1 MPPLCSA
8 SEINLLIYHYL
19 KESGF
24 YHACFSL
31 RHESRLDDEPLSR
44 EAIIEP
50 GQLVRILQKGLLFLA
65 VEAHIN
71 EDGTEKPCS
80 APFHLI
86 GPPHVCDG
94 QPRPAVAKRPRRLT
108 PTPSPPPQPAPQS
121 APLQIAGP
129 SGTSSS
135 QKQSGPNG
143 SHPAEDR
150 DESSTASRSAITG
163 PASTSS
169 ASSAIKRKANSSP
182 PARKDDK
189 RVRRAGSDLEDEA
202 ESSTAAAKRRRENG
216 VSASADTTPQKKNVS
231 HRPTRSDDDDDE
243 DHSAGQPNGIPAGD
257 RSNLKGKS
265 SKPSSSGGGRDPD
278 GSESPRASG
287 LDADGARSKVG
298 ANPSRDLNNN
308 KKKKKKGGGG
318 SMVGSSSKSGR
329 DRGEESST
337 GSSSAATAATR
348 TLQPPQP
355 KRARAGSGSG
365 AGVGS
370 TAVSDGDI
378 QLLAGHSAEVF
389 LSAWNPAVPGQ
400 IASGAG
406 DATVR
411 IWDVPLA
418 SKSAASSDA
427 AGDGSSGS
435 GGGVSARIDATAVCK
450 HLPLSD
456 KRDVSALDW
465 NPDGTLLASGSY
477 DGILRLWTA
486 QGDLYLVMPMHSGP
500 IFGVQWN
507 RSGSQIL
514 TGSADGTAIVWD
526 LSSGKVKQQFSL
538 HSDSV
543 LDVDWLTTSRI
554 PASSF
559 SGAPKAAAA
568 NGASTSAVTIPTLT
582 AQHDSFFATCSA
594 DNSIL
599 ILRLGEHK
607 PVKALRGHDDEVN
620 AVRFDPS
627 KALLASVSD
636 DTTARLWSVD
646 SILSGVS
653 GLQASGTS
661 KACLFTLRGHTR
673 ELYALQWAPTGPG
686 SPNPD
691 KPRMLATTSF
701 DNTARLWNA
710 DDGTC
715 LRIFTE
721 HTDNVH
727 TLCFSPD
734 ARFLAT
740 GAIDCRVLIRAM
752 ADGKVLREYVG
763 GGAVF
768 DVAWHSTPAESK
780 SGSNGKAGVAKRF
793 SSHHLAVSQA
803 NRVLAILDVSELE
816 KEGCSSS
823 ASASSGSGSGQQG
836 GSGGGAGGAKGQG
849 QGRGADADVSAS
861 GLVRSAAASGSG
873 GGSGGG
879 NADVKPGSG
888 PSGGR

>member
-8 SEINLLIYHYL
+8 SEINLLVYHYL

-24 YHACFSL
+24 YHACYAL

-65 VEAHIN
+65 VEAHVN
-71 EDGTEKPCS
+71 EDGSEKPCS
-80 APFHLI
+80 APFRLI

-94 QPRPAVAKRPRRLT
+94 VPRPQVAKRPRRLT
-108 PTPSPPPQPAPQS
+108 PTPSPPPPAPKQLPQS
-121 APLQIAGP
+121 IAGP
-129 SGTSSS
+129 SGTSAPR
-135 QKQSGPNG
+135 KPVAALTGPNG
-143 SHPAEDR
+143 SHGVGD
-150 DESSTASRSAITG
+150 DSESSLASIAAGAGSFSAAG
-163 PASTSS
+163 PS
-169 ASSAIKRKANSSP
+169 ASSSGATKRKAANSP

-189 RVRRAGSDLEDEA
+189 RVRRTGSDMEEDDEP
-202 ESSTAAAKRRRENG
+202 SSAAIPKRRKENGSAAAG
-216 VSASADTTPQKKNVS
+216 ATPPKKKAITS
-231 HRPTRSDDDDDE
+231 RPALHSDDDDD
-243 DHSAGQPNGIPAGD
+243 DHASGQPNGGSGD
-257 RSNLKGKS
+257 RASLK
-265 SKPSSSGGGRDPD
+265 SKLSKATRDGEGSASPQRPAPE
-278 GSESPRASG
+278 GSEN
-287 LDADGARSKVG
+287 ARSKSG
-298 ANPSRDLNNN
+298 ASSSRDANH
-308 KKKKKKGGGG
+308 KKKKKKGGGS
-318 SMVGSSSKSGR
+318 SMAGSSSHRSGR
-329 DRGEESST
+329 DRGED
-337 GSSSAATAATR
+337 GSSGSAPTR

-355 KRARAGSGSG
+355 KRSSGD
-365 AGVGS
+365 GVG
-370 TAVSDGDI
+370 DKDI

-411 IWDVPLA
+411 IWEVSLA
-418 SKSAASSDA
+418 SKP
-427 AGDGSSGS
+427 GSS
-435 GGGVSARIDATAVCK
+435 SADADVKAGLSTRIEASAVCK

-456 KRDVSALDW
+456 KRDVSAMDW

-486 QGDLYLVMPMHSGP
+486 QGELYLVMPMHSGP

-507 RSGSQIL
+507 RTGSQIL

-526 LSSGKVKQQFSL
+526 LSSGKVRQQFSL

-554 PASSF
+554 PASAY
-559 SGAPKAAAA
+559 SGTPKAGA
-568 NGASTSAVTIPTLT
+568 NGSSSTGSGSGTGSSGITVPTLNGS
-582 AQHDSFFATCSA
+582 HDAVFATCSA

-599 ILRLGEHK
+599 ILRVGEHK
-607 PVKALRGHDDEVN
+607 PIKALRGHDDEVN

-646 SILSGVS
+646 TILSGAGGV
-653 GLQASGTS
+653 QASGAS

-691 KPRMLATTSF
+691 QPRMLATTSF

-710 DDGTC
+710 DDGSC
-715 LRIFTE
+715 LRTFTE

-752 ADGKVLREYVG
+752 GDGKVLREYVG

-768 DVAWHSTPAESK
+768 DVVWHSTPAASD
-780 SGSNGKAGVAKRF
+780 GSSSSASARTTNGGAKKRF
-793 SSHHLAVSQA
+793 ASHHLAVSQA
-803 NRVLAILDVSELE
+803 NRILAILDVSELE
-816 KEGCSSS
+816 DVGRS
-823 ASASSGSGSGQQG
+823 AGSGA
-836 GSGGGAGGAKGQG
+836 GSRDGKNGAADGA
-849 QGRGADADVSAS
+849 AAS
-861 GLVRSAAASGSG
+861 GLVRSAAGTSSSGTAAPSGSAADG
-873 GGSGGG
+873 
-879 NADVKPGSG
+879 ADVKPKA
-888 PSGGR
+888 